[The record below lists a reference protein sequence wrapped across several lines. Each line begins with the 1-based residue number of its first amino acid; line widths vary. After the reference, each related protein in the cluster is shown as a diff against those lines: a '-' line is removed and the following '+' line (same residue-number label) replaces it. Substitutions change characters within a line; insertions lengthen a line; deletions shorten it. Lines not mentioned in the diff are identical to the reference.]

1 MIHKQTTTKGSCR
14 KHMAK
19 NKRGNA
25 SLVFG
30 SRLWAAIAFKGF
42 TNNVGF
48 IYGYVHIRPI
58 EQGKV

>member
-1 MIHKQTTTKGSCR
+1 MIHKQKAKAAVENTWQ
-14 KHMAK
+14 K

-25 SLVFG
+25 SLGFG
-30 SRLWAAIAFKGF
+30 SRLRAAIAFKGF
-42 TNNVGF
+42 SNNLGF

>member
-1 MIHKQTTTKGSCR
+1 MIHKQTTSKGSCR

-19 NKRGNA
+19 NKSRNA

-42 TNNVGF
+42 TNNLGF
-48 IYGYVHIRPI
+48 IHGYVHIRPI
-58 EQGKV
+58 EQDKV